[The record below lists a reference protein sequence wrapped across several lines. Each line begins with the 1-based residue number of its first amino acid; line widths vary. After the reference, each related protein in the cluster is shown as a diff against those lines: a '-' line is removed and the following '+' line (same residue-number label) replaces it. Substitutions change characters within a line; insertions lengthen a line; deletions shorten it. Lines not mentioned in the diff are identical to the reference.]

1 MSKKI
6 IPSAHLLECFMPYIN
21 NERRMLDVIRR
32 SADIGY
38 YKNFELGVFF
48 DRYNRIYVRN
58 ILEEYGLTAFTFAT
72 PYTKMQKL
80 SLSSLDSSERAAAVE
95 LVKQLADCAADTGF
109 IGIGIPSGDDP
120 GIAGRAEA
128 KRVLADVMCTLAE
141 YCASLGLRLTIEPL
155 DRYAYKKQ
163 LIGPVI
169 ETVNWFAP
177 IHAAHPNAYI
187 HWDSAH
193 EALSGADLM
202 QSLEYAAPY
211 TAQIH
216 LCNAILDRLHPCY
229 GDLHM
234 ECGTAPDFEN
244 EGFLTPKLGAEIIRR
259 FAAADKPEGVE
270 RFTVSIEVLG
280 HPGDDLWLKEKN
292 TRAFLQKCFELAE
305 AEK

>member
-1 MSKKI
+1 
-6 IPSAHLLECFMPYIN
+6 
-21 NERRMLDVIRR
+21 
-32 SADIGY
+32 
-38 YKNFELGVFF
+38 
-48 DRYNRIYVRN
+48 
-58 ILEEYGLTAFTFAT
+58 
-72 PYTKMQKL
+72 
-80 SLSSLDSSERAAAVE
+80 
-95 LVKQLADCAADTGF
+95 
-109 IGIGIPSGDDP
+109 
-120 GIAGRAEA
+120 
-128 KRVLADVMCTLAE
+128 
-141 YCASLGLRLTIEPL
+141 
-155 DRYAYKKQ
+155 
-163 LIGPVI
+163 
-169 ETVNWFAP
+169 
-177 IHAAHPNAYI
+177 
-187 HWDSAH
+187 
-193 EALSGADLM
+193 M